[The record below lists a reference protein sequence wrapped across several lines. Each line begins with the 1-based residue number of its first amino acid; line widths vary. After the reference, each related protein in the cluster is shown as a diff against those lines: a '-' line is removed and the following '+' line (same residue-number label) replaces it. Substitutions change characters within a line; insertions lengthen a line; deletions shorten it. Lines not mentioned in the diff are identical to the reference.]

1 MPRHPVVSGL
11 KTIKVL
17 EKLGFSFLRQVG
29 SHVQMGKVAEGKR
42 LRVTIPLHDELSTAT
57 LNTIV
62 TDVAGFEGMTKEQ
75 IYDLLR

>member
-1 MPRHPVVSGL
+1 MPRHPVVSGFE
-11 KTIKVL
+11 TIKAL
-17 EKLGFSFLRQVG
+17 KKLGFSFLRQVG
-29 SHVQMGKVAEGKR
+29 SHVQMRKVVEGRR

-62 TDVAGFEGMTKEQ
+62 TDVAEFEGMTKEQ